1 MDDLNYYN
9 TLADELAERYDSV
22 EFDEVHDKIVEHLP
36 KHRAQVLDVGAGSG
50 RDAAALAARGHDVV
64 AVEPADRLRKL
75 AQQRHPDRS
84 IHWVDD
90 SLPALKK
97 VYELGDHYD
106 FILLS
111 AVWMHLRPEL
121 RDRAMRKLAGLL
133 NPGGKIVI
141 TTRSVGFSGR
151 RTLYRVDPDEL
162 AERAK
167 DHGLEVVLTHAS
179 DDVLGR
185 EDVNWSTLVFQST
198 DDGTEALPILRNI
211 IVNDA
216 KTATYK
222 LGLLRTLLRIAAGA
236 RGMVE
241 IRDDGTVRVPM
252 GLVCLFWL
260 KNYWTPVTRGMS
272 QHRNKGTH
280 AAFRSDILK
289 LSAEELSL
297 YDLRFGAKFTG
308 ERAQLLHTAL
318 KTIRAAL
325 GSSGPLRHITYLESD
340 VPIFRHDN
348 ERLSNTARA
357 VGLTPAYLKS
367 FGEVIVPAHIFHAMQ
382 RFWVWIEPT
391 VLDEWTRMMRAIDGN
406 EEHTVDDYAAAL
418 AWAGEDPRDTTQVA
432 DIVTALTR
440 RGPVD
445 GVWTGRAIRA
455 REQCEIDHCIPYSR
469 WFNNSLWNLLP
480 ATVSANQSKG
490 DKLPAPDL
498 LETARPRIVGWW
510 QRAYLD
516 GSKDLRETFVYEADA
531 SLPGTNLATDTV
543 DLEVIYGAMDRQI
556 RRMRR
561 DQQIASWAG

>member
-1 MDDLNYYN
+1 MDYYN
-9 TLADELAERYDSV
+9 ALAEEIAARYESV
-22 EFDEVHDKIVEHLP
+22 SFETVHDKILEHLP
-36 KHRAQVLDVGAGSG
+36 DHRAQVLDVGAGSG

-64 AVEPADRLRKL
+64 AVEPADRLRERAQKL
-75 AQQRHPDRS
+75 HPDRS
-84 IHWVDD
+84 IHWVAD

-106 FILLS
+106 LILLS

-162 AERAK
+162 AGRAK
-167 DHGLEVVLTHAS
+167 DHGLEVVMTHAS

-185 EDVNWSTLVFQST
+185 DDVNWSTLVFRST

-236 RGMVE
+236 RGLVE
-241 IRDDGTVRVPM
+241 IRDDGTVRIPM

-260 KNYWTPVTRGMS
+260 KNYWMPITRGMA
-272 QHRNKGTH
+272 QHRHAGTH
-280 AAFRSDILK
+280 AAFRDEILA
-289 LSAEELSL
+289 LSGGNLSL
-297 YDLRFGAKFTG
+297 YDLRFGARFTG
-308 ERAQLLHTAL
+308 EHAQLLHSAL
-318 KTIRAAL
+318 KKIRKSL

-340 VPIFRHDN
+340 VPIFRWDN
-348 ERLSNTARA
+348 ERLSSKTRA
-357 VGLTPAYLKS
+357 VELTPEYLAS
-367 FGEVIVPAHIFHAMQ
+367 FGEVIVPQHIFHAMQ

-391 VLDEWTRMMRAIDGN
+391 VLDEWTRMMRDIEGN
-406 EEHTVDDYAAAL
+406 EKHTVDQYAAAL

-432 DIVTALTR
+432 GIVTELTR
-440 RGPVD
+440 SGPLD

-455 REQCEIDHCIPYSR
+455 RDECEIDHCIPYSR

-480 ATVSANQSKG
+480 ATVAANQKKG
-490 DKLPAPDL
+490 DKLPSADL
-498 LETARPRIVGWW
+498 LEAARPRITGWW
-510 QRAYLD
+510 ERAYLD
-516 GSKDLRETFVYEADA
+516 GARELRETFVYEAAA
-531 SLPGTNLATDTV
+531 SLPGA
-543 DLEVIYGAMDRQI
+543 EVSMDGVELDRLYGAMDRQI

>member
-1 MDDLNYYN
+1 MDDVHYYN
-9 TLADELAERYDSV
+9 ALAEELAERYESV
-22 EFDEVHDKIVEHLP
+22 SFETVHDKIVEHLP

-64 AVEPADRLRKL
+64 AVEPADRLRER
-75 AQQRHPDRS
+75 AQTLHPDKS
-84 IHWVDD
+84 IHWVAD
-90 SLPALKK
+90 SLPALQK

-106 FILLS
+106 LILLS
-111 AVWMHLRPEL
+111 AVWMHLRPEE

-162 AERAK
+162 AGRAQ
-167 DHGLEVVLTHAS
+167 DHGLEVVMTHAS

-236 RGMVE
+236 RGLVE

-260 KNYWTPVTRGMS
+260 KNYWEPITRGMA
-272 QHRNKGTH
+272 QHRHQGTQ
-280 AAFRSDILK
+280 AAFRGEVEDL
-289 LSAEELSL
+289 AQQLSL

-308 ERAQLLHTAL
+308 DRAQLLHTTL
-318 KTIRAAL
+318 KKIRKSL

-340 VPIFRHDN
+340 VPIFRYAN
-348 ERLSNTARA
+348 ERLSSTARA
-357 VGLTPAYLKS
+357 VELTPAYLES
-367 FGEVIVPAHIFHAMQ
+367 FGEVIVPAHIFHAMA

-391 VLDEWTRMMRAIDGN
+391 VLDEWTRMMRGIDGN
-406 EEHTVDDYAAAL
+406 APHTVDDYAAAL
-418 AWAGEDPRDTTQVA
+418 AWAGEDPRDTKQVA
-432 DIVTALTR
+432 GIVTELTR
-440 RGPVD
+440 SGPID
-445 GVWTGRAIRA
+445 GVWTGRPIKR
-455 REQCEIDHCIPYSR
+455 RDQCEIDHCIPYSR

-480 ATVSANQSKG
+480 ATVTANQKKG

-498 LETARPRIVGWW
+498 LEVARPRIVGWW
-510 QRAYLD
+510 ERAYLD
-516 GSKDLRETFVYEADA
+516 GAPQLRDTFVCEADA
-531 SLPGTNLATDTV
+531 SLPGTNLSADGV